1 MRGTQILKVTTDF
14 LAQGMRNTQ
23 HLRKGK
29 GAGGACMWERRV
41 FRFAQI
47 SLRNKMSTQIRVS
60 AQHWIEMGL
69 EFGNQSNSCKDV
81 SFTYKSLAQQC
92 HTKS

>member
-1 MRGTQILKVTTDF
+1 MSLHHERDTDLKGDNRFSGPGNEKHTASEKRERSRWGVHVGAPGVQICSD
-14 LAQGMRNTQ
+14 
-23 HLRKGK
+23 
-29 GAGGACMWERRV
+29 
-41 FRFAQI
+41 

-81 SFTYKSLAQQC
+81 SFIYKSLAQ
-92 HTKS
+92 S